1 MPHNKSSAGRQHRH
15 ARRSQ
20 TERVVRR
27 ALDIEEPLREAMDF
41 VHALRQIG
49 NGMMS
54 LSEDDG
60 RPIVAV
66 AQAAGERLDRLHDAW
81 LGLLRVARR

>member
-1 MPHNKSSAGRQHRH
+1 MPRASRAPRRR
-15 ARRSQ
+15 ARAPNAKLIMS
-20 TERVVRR
+20 R

-41 VHALRQIG
+41 VHALKQIG
-49 NGMMS
+49 NGIMT
-54 LSEDDG
+54 LNEDDG

-66 AQAAGERLDRLHDAW
+66 AGAAGERLDRLHDAW